1 MARTTGSEGSRT
13 EEAIRQAAV
22 GLIAARGF
30 EATTMR
36 QIAAQVGIQ
45 PGAVYRYFP
54 SKAALLVDLQ
64 VGHLDFL
71 LGHWQAERPA
81 TDDPVALLR
90 AFVAFHIRFHTLRRK
105 EVANMELRSLAPA
118 DYKRVVALRRRYES
132 ILTDIL
138 RDGMR
143 GGVFTLPDPR
153 VATFAILAMLT
164 GVGSWYRD
172 GGRLGKREL
181 IDVHTR
187 MVMQCVGAVS
197 PHAETTTSIRVPTTS
212 GATPTPWARWWP
224 TCAPRSRRC
233 PRGEGRRHA
242 TSTWRVASSCPA
254 SGCASCSIRVH
265 RSWSCRSW
273 PPGTCTVASAR
284 AAASSP
290 ASAGSPAGSA

>member
-71 LGHWQAERPA
+71 LGHWQAERPV

-105 EVANMELRSLAPA
+105 EVFVANMELRSLAPA
-118 DYKRVVALRRRYES
+118 DYRRVVALRRRYE
-132 ILTDIL
+132 DIL
-138 RDGMR
+138 SGILGAGILAGRFR
-143 GGVFTLPDPR
+143 LPDAR
-153 VATFAILAMLT
+153 VAAFAILAMLT
-164 GVGSWYRD
+164 GVGSWYRE
-172 GGRLGKREL
+172 GGRLGQREL
-181 IDVHTR
+181 IDVHTL
-187 MVMQCVGAVS
+187 MVMQCVGLQ
-197 PHAETTTSIRVPTTS
+197 PHPLPEETLT
-212 GATPTPWARWWP
+212 
-224 TCAPRSRRC
+224 
-233 PRGEGRRHA
+233 
-242 TSTWRVASSCPA
+242 
-254 SGCASCSIRVH
+254 
-265 RSWSCRSW
+265 
-273 PPGTCTVASAR
+273 
-284 AAASSP
+284 
-290 ASAGSPAGSA
+290 